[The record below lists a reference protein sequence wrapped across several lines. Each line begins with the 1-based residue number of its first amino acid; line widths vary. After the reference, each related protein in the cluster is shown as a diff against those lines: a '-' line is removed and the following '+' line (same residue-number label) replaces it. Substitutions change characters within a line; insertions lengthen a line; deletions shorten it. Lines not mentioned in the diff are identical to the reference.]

1 MKKKTKIMELKLVR
15 FAKKKGYTIGRLY
28 CLGEREEEGTCDGI
42 AGNGSQTG
50 DLEADKGLKGDRGQ
64 KGDLEA
70 DEGLKGDR
78 GQKGDKGLK
87 GNGGLQPFC
96 DTLEPPRRN
105 LLNGGKWDK
114 RLKVKG
120 MTAIPEGRY
129 LMRFTYS
136 PKFGKRLFQLMDV
149 PLFDGI
155 RIHSGNS
162 VKDTQGCIL
171 VGNNTK
177 VGRLENS
184 RAVLF
189 KLEMMLKGFQGPYDL
204 VFITIV

>member
-15 FAKKKGYTIGRLY
+15 IAKKKGYTIGRLY
-28 CLGEREEEGTCDGI
+28 CLGERDEEGTCDGI

-50 DLEADKGLKGDRGQ
+50 GLEADKGLKGDEGLE
-64 KGDLEA
+64 GDG
-70 DEGLKGDR
+70 GLKGD
-78 GQKGDKGLK
+78 GE
-87 GNGGLQPFC
+87 LQPFC

-189 KLEMMLKGFQGPYDL
+189 KLEMMLKGFQGPDDL

>member
-1 MKKKTKIMELKLVR
+1 MKKKTKTMELKLVR

-50 DLEADKGLKGDRGQ
+50 GLEADKGLKGD
-64 KGDLEA
+64 
-70 DEGLKGDR
+70 
-78 GQKGDKGLK
+78 
-87 GNGGLQPFC
+87 GGLQPFC

-189 KLEMMLKGFQGPYDL
+189 KLEMMLKGFQGPNDL

>member
-28 CLGEREEEGTCDGI
+28 CLGEREEKGTCDGI

-50 DLEADKGLKGDRGQ
+50 DLEADKGLKGDG
-64 KGDLEA
+64 
-70 DEGLKGDR
+70 GLKGDR
-78 GQKGDKGLK
+78 GLKGD
-87 GNGGLQPFC
+87 GGLQPFC

-189 KLEMMLKGFQGPYDL
+189 KLEMMLKGFQGPDDL

>member
-50 DLEADKGLKGDRGQ
+50 DLEADEGLKGDGGL
-64 KGDLEA
+64 KG
-70 DEGLKGDR
+70 DEGLKGDG
-78 GQKGDKGLK
+78 GQKGNGGLK
-87 GNGGLQPFC
+87 GDGGLQPFC

-136 PKFGKRLFQLMDV
+136 PKFGKRMFQLMDV

-189 KLEMMLKGFQGPYDL
+189 KLEMMLKGFQGPNDL

>member
-28 CLGEREEEGTCDGI
+28 CLGEREEKGTCDGI
-42 AGNGSQTG
+42 AGNG
-50 DLEADKGLKGDRGQ
+50 GLT
-64 KGDLEA
+64 GDLEA
-70 DEGLKGDR
+70 DEGLKGD
-78 GQKGDKGLK
+78 GGLLGDKGLK
-87 GNGGLQPFC
+87 GDGGLQPFC

-105 LLNGGKWDK
+105 LLNRGKWDK

-189 KLEMMLKGFQGPYDL
+189 KLEMMLKGFQGPNDL

>member
-1 MKKKTKIMELKLVR
+1 MMKKKTKIMELKLVR

-28 CLGEREEEGTCDGI
+28 CLGERDEEGTCDGI

-50 DLEADKGLKGDRGQ
+50 DLEAD
-64 KGDLEA
+64 
-70 DEGLKGDR
+70 EGLKGDR
-78 GQKGDKGLK
+78 GLKGDKGLK
-87 GNGGLQPFC
+87 GDGGLKPFC

-136 PKFGKRLFQLMDV
+136 PKFGKRLFLLMDV

-189 KLEMMLKGFQGPYDL
+189 KLEMMLKGFQGPDDL

>member
-50 DLEADKGLKGDRGQ
+50 DLEADGGLKGDGGQ
-64 KGDLEA
+64 KG
-70 DEGLKGDR
+70 DEGLKGD
-78 GQKGDKGLK
+78 GGLK
-87 GNGGLQPFC
+87 PFC

-189 KLEMMLKGFQGPYDL
+189 KLEMMLKGFQGPDDL

>member
-50 DLEADKGLKGDRGQ
+50 DLEAD
-64 KGDLEA
+64 
-70 DEGLKGDR
+70 EGLKGDG
-78 GQKGDKGLK
+78 GQKDDGGLK
-87 GNGGLQPFC
+87 GDGGLQPFC

-189 KLEMMLKGFQGPYDL
+189 KLEMMLKGFQGPNDL

>member
-50 DLEADKGLKGDRGQ
+50 DLEADEGLKGDGGQ
-64 KGDLEA
+64 TG

-78 GQKGDKGLK
+78 GLKGDKGLK
-87 GNGGLQPFC
+87 GDGGLQPFC

-189 KLEMMLKGFQGPYDL
+189 KLEMMLKGFQGPDDL

>member
-50 DLEADKGLKGDRGQ
+50 DLEADKGLKGDGDQ
-64 KGDLEA
+64 KGDG
-70 DEGLKGDR
+70 GLL
-78 GQKGDKGLK
+78 GDK
-87 GNGGLQPFC
+87 GLQPFC

-189 KLEMMLKGFQGPYDL
+189 KLEMMLKGFQGPDDL

>member
-50 DLEADKGLKGDRGQ
+50 DLEADEGLKCDGSQTGVLEADKGLKGD
-64 KGDLEA
+64 
-70 DEGLKGDR
+70 
-78 GQKGDKGLK
+78 
-87 GNGGLQPFC
+87 GGLQPFC

-129 LMRFTYS
+129 QMRFTYS
-136 PKFGKRLFQLMDV
+136 PKFGKRLFLLMDV

-189 KLEMMLKGFQGPYDL
+189 KLEMMLKGFQGPDDL

>member
-15 FAKKKGYTIGRLY
+15 IAKKKGYTIGRLY

-42 AGNGSQTG
+42 AGNGGQTG
-50 DLEADKGLKGDRGQ
+50 GLEADKGLKGD
-64 KGDLEA
+64 
-70 DEGLKGDR
+70 
-78 GQKGDKGLK
+78 
-87 GNGGLQPFC
+87 GGLQPFC

-129 LMRFTYS
+129 QMRFTYS

-189 KLEMMLKGFQGPYDL
+189 KLEMMLKGFQGPDDL

>member
-15 FAKKKGYTIGRLY
+15 FAKKKGYTIGHLY
-28 CLGEREEEGTCDGI
+28 CLGERDEEGTCDGI

-50 DLEADKGLKGDRGQ
+50 DLEADEGLKGDGGQ
-64 KGDLEA
+64 KGDEGLKA
-70 DEGLKGDR
+70 DEGLKGD
-78 GQKGDKGLK
+78 
-87 GNGGLQPFC
+87 GGLQPFC

-189 KLEMMLKGFQGPYDL
+189 KLEMMLKGFQGPDDL

>member
-28 CLGEREEEGTCDGI
+28 CLGERDEEGTCDGI

-50 DLEADKGLKGDRGQ
+50 DLEADEGLKGDGGQ
-64 KGDLEA
+64 KG
-70 DEGLKGDR
+70 DEGLKGD
-78 GQKGDKGLK
+78 
-87 GNGGLQPFC
+87 GGLQPFC

-105 LLNGGKWDK
+105 LLNGGKWDR

-189 KLEMMLKGFQGPYDL
+189 KLEMMLKGFQGPDDL

>member
-50 DLEADKGLKGDRGQ
+50 DLEAD
-64 KGDLEA
+64 
-70 DEGLKGDR
+70 EGLKGDR
-78 GQKGDKGLK
+78 GLKGDGGLN
-87 GNGGLQPFC
+87 GDGGLQPFC

-189 KLEMMLKGFQGPYDL
+189 KLEMMLKGFQGPDDL

>member
-28 CLGEREEEGTCDGI
+28 CLGERDEEGTCDGI

-50 DLEADKGLKGDRGQ
+50 DLEAD
-64 KGDLEA
+64 
-70 DEGLKGDR
+70 EGLKGDR
-78 GQKGDKGLK
+78 GLKGDKGLK
-87 GNGGLQPFC
+87 GDGGLQPFC

-177 VGRLENS
+177 AGRLENS

-189 KLEMMLKGFQGPYDL
+189 KLEMMLKGFQGPDDL

>member
-42 AGNGSQTG
+42 AGNGGQT
-50 DLEADKGLKGDRGQ
+50 
-64 KGDLEA
+64 GDLEA

-78 GQKGDKGLK
+78 GLEADEGLK
-87 GNGGLQPFC
+87 GDGGLQPFC

-189 KLEMMLKGFQGPYDL
+189 KLEMMLKGFQGPDDL

>member
-42 AGNGSQTG
+42 AGNGVQT
-50 DLEADKGLKGDRGQ
+50 
-64 KGDLEA
+64 GDLEA

-78 GQKGDKGLK
+78 GLKGDGDQKGDEGLK
-87 GNGGLQPFC
+87 GDGGLQPFC

-189 KLEMMLKGFQGPYDL
+189 KLEMMLKGFQGPDDL

>member
-28 CLGEREEEGTCDGI
+28 CLGEREEKGTCDGI

-50 DLEADKGLKGDRGQ
+50 DLEAD
-64 KGDLEA
+64 
-70 DEGLKGDR
+70 EGLKGDG
-78 GQKGDKGLK
+78 GQKDDGGLK
-87 GNGGLQPFC
+87 GDGGLQPFC

-136 PKFGKRLFQLMDV
+136 PKFGKRMFQLMDV

-189 KLEMMLKGFQGPYDL
+189 KLEMMLKGFQGPDDL

>member
-42 AGNGSQTG
+42 AGNG
-50 DLEADKGLKGDRGQ
+50 GLT
-64 KGDLEA
+64 GDLEA

-78 GQKGDKGLK
+78 GQKGDEGLK
-87 GNGGLQPFC
+87 GDGGLLGDKGLQPFC

-189 KLEMMLKGFQGPYDL
+189 KLEMMLKGFQGPNDL

>member
-50 DLEADKGLKGDRGQ
+50 DLEADEGLKCDGSQTGVLEADKGLKGD
-64 KGDLEA
+64 
-70 DEGLKGDR
+70 
-78 GQKGDKGLK
+78 
-87 GNGGLQPFC
+87 GGLQPFC

-189 KLEMMLKGFQGPYDL
+189 KLEMMLKGFQGPNDL

>member
-42 AGNGSQTG
+42 AGNGGQTG
-50 DLEADKGLKGDRGQ
+50 DLEADKGLKGDEGQ
-64 KGDLEA
+64 TG
-70 DEGLKGDR
+70 DEGLKGD
-78 GQKGDKGLK
+78 
-87 GNGGLQPFC
+87 GGLQPFC

-189 KLEMMLKGFQGPYDL
+189 KLEMMLKGFQGPNDL

>member
-1 MKKKTKIMELKLVR
+1 MKKKTKTMELKLVR

-50 DLEADKGLKGDRGQ
+50 DLEAD
-64 KGDLEA
+64 
-70 DEGLKGDR
+70 EGLKGD
-78 GQKGDKGLK
+78 
-87 GNGGLQPFC
+87 GGLQPFC
-96 DTLEPPRRN
+96 DTLEPPRCN

-184 RAVLF
+184 RVVLF
-189 KLEMMLKGFQGPYDL
+189 KLEMMLKGFQGPNDL

>member
-50 DLEADKGLKGDRGQ
+50 G
-64 KGDLEA
+64 LEA
-70 DEGLKGDR
+70 DEGLKGD
-78 GQKGDKGLK
+78 GSQTGDEGLK
-87 GNGGLQPFC
+87 GDGGLQPFC

>member
-50 DLEADKGLKGDRGQ
+50 DLEADEGLKGDGGL
-64 KGDLEA
+64 KG
-70 DEGLKGDR
+70 DEGLKGD
-78 GQKGDKGLK
+78 
-87 GNGGLQPFC
+87 GGLQPFC

-189 KLEMMLKGFQGPYDL
+189 KLEMMLKGFQGPDDL

>member
-15 FAKKKGYTIGRLY
+15 IAKKKGYTIGRLY
-28 CLGEREEEGTCDGI
+28 CLGERDEEGTCDGI

-50 DLEADKGLKGDRGQ
+50 GLEADKGLKGDRGL
-64 KGDLEA
+64 KGA
-70 DEGLKGDR
+70 EGKLKGD
-78 GQKGDKGLK
+78 
-87 GNGGLQPFC
+87 GGLQPFC

-189 KLEMMLKGFQGPYDL
+189 KLEMMLKGFQGPDDL

>member
-50 DLEADKGLKGDRGQ
+50 GLEADKGLKGDGGQ
-64 KGDLEA
+64 KG
-70 DEGLKGDR
+70 DEGLKGD
-78 GQKGDKGLK
+78 
-87 GNGGLQPFC
+87 GGLQPFC

-189 KLEMMLKGFQGPYDL
+189 KLEMMLKGFQGPDDL

>member
-28 CLGEREEEGTCDGI
+28 CLGERDEEGTCDGI

-50 DLEADKGLKGDRGQ
+50 DLEAD
-64 KGDLEA
+64 
-70 DEGLKGDR
+70 EGLKGD
-78 GQKGDKGLK
+78 GGLK
-87 GNGGLQPFC
+87 GAGGLKGDGGLQPFC

-189 KLEMMLKGFQGPYDL
+189 KLEMMLKGFQGPDDL

>member
-28 CLGEREEEGTCDGI
+28 CLGERDEEGTCDGI

-50 DLEADKGLKGDRGQ
+50 DLEAD
-64 KGDLEA
+64 
-70 DEGLKGDR
+70 EGLKGDR
-78 GQKGDKGLK
+78 GLKGDKGLK
-87 GNGGLQPFC
+87 GDGGLQPFC

>member
-1 MKKKTKIMELKLVR
+1 MKKKTKTMELKLVR

-28 CLGEREEEGTCDGI
+28 CLGERDEEGTCDGI

-50 DLEADKGLKGDRGQ
+50 DLEADGGLKGDG
-64 KGDLEA
+64 
-70 DEGLKGDR
+70 GLK
-78 GQKGDKGLK
+78 
-87 GNGGLQPFC
+87 PFC

>member
-28 CLGEREEEGTCDGI
+28 CLGEREEKGTCDGI
-42 AGNGSQTG
+42 AGNGGQTG
-50 DLEADKGLKGDRGQ
+50 DLEADGGLKGDGGQ
-64 KGDLEA
+64 KG
-70 DEGLKGDR
+70 DEGLKGD
-78 GQKGDKGLK
+78 GGLK
-87 GNGGLQPFC
+87 PFC

-189 KLEMMLKGFQGPYDL
+189 KLEMMLKGFQGPDDL

>member
-28 CLGEREEEGTCDGI
+28 CLGERDEEGTCDGI

-50 DLEADKGLKGDRGQ
+50 DLEAD
-64 KGDLEA
+64 
-70 DEGLKGDR
+70 EGLKGD
-78 GQKGDKGLK
+78 GGLKGDEGLKGDKGLK
-87 GNGGLQPFC
+87 GDGGLKPFC

-136 PKFGKRLFQLMDV
+136 PKFGKRLFLLMDV

-189 KLEMMLKGFQGPYDL
+189 KLEMMLKGFQGPDDL

>member
-28 CLGEREEEGTCDGI
+28 CLGERDEEGTCDGI

-50 DLEADKGLKGDRGQ
+50 DLEADEGLKGDGGQ
-64 KGDLEA
+64 KG
-70 DEGLKGDR
+70 DEGLKGD
-78 GQKGDKGLK
+78 GGLK
-87 GNGGLQPFC
+87 PFC

-189 KLEMMLKGFQGPYDL
+189 KLEMMLKGFQGPDDL

>member
-28 CLGEREEEGTCDGI
+28 CLGERDEEGTCDGI

-50 DLEADKGLKGDRGQ
+50 GLEADKGLKGD
-64 KGDLEA
+64 
-70 DEGLKGDR
+70 EGLEGD
-78 GQKGDKGLK
+78 GGLK
-87 GNGGLQPFC
+87 GNGELQPFC

-189 KLEMMLKGFQGPYDL
+189 KLEMMLKGFQGPDDL

>member
-1 MKKKTKIMELKLVR
+1 MELKLVR

-42 AGNGSQTG
+42 AGNGGQTG
-50 DLEADKGLKGDRGQ
+50 DLEADKGLKGDG
-64 KGDLEA
+64 
-70 DEGLKGDR
+70 GLK
-78 GQKGDKGLK
+78 
-87 GNGGLQPFC
+87 PFC

-105 LLNGGKWDK
+105 LLNRGKWDK

-136 PKFGKRLFQLMDV
+136 PKFGKRLFLLMDV

-189 KLEMMLKGFQGPYDL
+189 KLEMMLKGFQGPDDL

>member
-50 DLEADKGLKGDRGQ
+50 DLEADGGLKCDGGLKGDG
-64 KGDLEA
+64 
-70 DEGLKGDR
+70 GLL
-78 GQKGDKGLK
+78 GDK
-87 GNGGLQPFC
+87 GLQPFC

-189 KLEMMLKGFQGPYDL
+189 KLEMMLKGFQGPDDL

>member
-1 MKKKTKIMELKLVR
+1 MMKKKTKIMELKLVR
-15 FAKKKGYTIGRLY
+15 IAKKKGYTIGRLY
-28 CLGEREEEGTCDGI
+28 CLGEREEEG
-42 AGNGSQTG
+42 
-50 DLEADKGLKGDRGQ
+50 
-64 KGDLEA
+64 
-70 DEGLKGDR
+70 
-78 GQKGDKGLK
+78 
-87 GNGGLQPFC
+87 LQPFC

-105 LLNGGKWDK
+105 LLNEGKWDK

-189 KLEMMLKGFQGPYDL
+189 KLDMRLKGFQGPNDL

>member
-1 MKKKTKIMELKLVR
+1 MELKLVR

-42 AGNGSQTG
+42 AGNGGQTG
-50 DLEADKGLKGDRGQ
+50 DLEADGGLKGDGGQ
-64 KGDLEA
+64 KG
-70 DEGLKGDR
+70 DEGLKGD
-78 GQKGDKGLK
+78 GW
-87 GNGGLQPFC
+87 LQPFC

-155 RIHSGNS
+155 RIHSGNL

-189 KLEMMLKGFQGPYDL
+189 KLEMMLKGFQGPDDL

>member
-15 FAKKKGYTIGRLY
+15 FAKKKGYTIGHLY

-50 DLEADKGLKGDRGQ
+50 DLEADGGLKGDEGLR
-64 KGDLEA
+64 A
-70 DEGLKGDR
+70 DGGKLKGD
-78 GQKGDKGLK
+78 
-87 GNGGLQPFC
+87 GGLQPFC

-189 KLEMMLKGFQGPYDL
+189 KLEMMLKGFQGPNDL